1 MTISVFAGIS
11 FITAVAVFL
20 MGGFI
25 YRYDPKGTVNRT
37 FMYGAFAV
45 SWWAL
50 CEFLYRTAPDADYAS
65 FWIKMSFT
73 WAPGLGFLADSITHF
88 LYADKKVKPA
98 LRVMAFYAPA
108 AAIAGIHLFFTPLY
122 FGPPVLQ
129 WWGYTVTKGPF
140 FGIINFYSISV
151 FAASTIWLLIFAA
164 RIKDTVRK
172 KHAYVIAAGIGAATL
187 ISSANEIQKVLFKMD
202 VPEMSTTAIL
212 VGMTIIVFGAV
223 KYRMFSVNVKNS
235 AGHILNVMK
244 EGFAL
249 TGPDMRITS
258 VNAYF
263 CLMTG
268 FLMEEVEGLNVESFT
283 DLKGG
288 EKNEF
293 ETFLKRKNDAQL
305 PVSASHTEVR
315 DNRGNVAGHIFIF
328 ADISD
333 KKEKETIMDE
343 YEKLIQG
350 EASKSEIISV
360 IGHEIKTPLTSI
372 KGFSSLLMSG
382 AAGALNDMQKEYA
395 SMIESNADRLT
406 EMTADFIDIMR
417 ISSGRLSL
425 IKEKFDMSTVVENVA
440 RKYNYIMKDEG
451 VSIEVV
457 KEGRCR
463 VFGDEKRL
471 EQAVSNMIRNGAKFS
486 SKGDIIRVSCVES
499 GDGAAARVSVEDMGK
514 RLTGEELEKIFSGLL
529 IIKDKYSGKN
539 TGTPFAMNISR
550 AIAESHGGRL
560 NYGQNGHDRGNIFI
574 MEIPLN
580 K

>member
-1 MTISVFAGIS
+1 MTISVFAAVS
-11 FITAVAVFL
+11 LITAIAVFL
-20 MGGFI
+20 MGVFI
-25 YRYDPKGTVNRT
+25 YRNDPKGTVNRT
-37 FMYGAFAV
+37 FMYGAFAI

-50 CEFLYRTAPDADYAS
+50 CEFFYRTAPTPDYAA

-73 WAPGLGFLADSITHF
+73 WAPGLGFLMDSIAHF
-88 LYADKKVKPA
+88 LYADKKVKTI
-98 LRVMAFYAPA
+98 LRVAAFYAPA
-108 AAIAGIHLFFTPLY
+108 AAIAVINLFFTNLY

-140 FGIINFYSISV
+140 FAVINFYSIGV
-151 FAASTIWLLIFAA
+151 FIASIIWLLVFAA
-164 RIKDTVRK
+164 RIKDPVRK

-187 ISSANEIQKVLFKMD
+187 IASADEIQKVFFKMSS
-202 VPEMSTTAIL
+202 PEMSTTAIL
-212 VGMTIIVFGAV
+212 VGMTMIFFGAV

-249 TGPDMRITS
+249 TGQDKRITS
-258 VNAYF
+258 VNEYF

-268 FLMEEVEGLNVESFT
+268 FLMEEAEGLNIESFA
-283 DLKGG
+283 DLKGD
-288 EKNEF
+288 EKGEF
-293 ETFLKRKNDAQL
+293 ETLLKRKNADQL
-305 PVSASHTEVR
+305 PVSASHTAVM
-315 DNRGNVAGHIFIF
+315 DDRGNAAGHIYIF

-333 KKEKETIMDE
+333 KKEKEIIMDE

-350 EASKSEIISV
+350 EESKSEIISV

-372 KGFSSLLMSG
+372 KGFSSLLISG
-382 AAGALNDMQKEYA
+382 AAGRLNETQKEYA

-425 IKEKFDMSTVVENVA
+425 IKEKFDISTVVENVA
-440 RKYNYIMKDEG
+440 QKFNYSLKDEG
-451 VSIEVV
+451 VLMAVE
-457 KEGRCR
+457 KDGQCH

-471 EQAVSNMIRNGAKFS
+471 EQAVSNMIRNAAKFS
-486 SKGDIIRVSCVES
+486 SRGDTIRVSCARSV
-499 GDGAAARVSVEDMGK
+499 GDDMARVSVEDMGK
-514 RLTGEELEKIFSGLL
+514 SLTGDELEKIFSGLL
-529 IIKDKYSGKN
+529 IIKDKFSGKN

-550 AIAESHGGRL
+550 AIAEFHGGSL
-560 NYGQNGHDRGNIFI
+560 NYGQNGNGRGNMFV